1 MEATDFR
8 MCGILILIL
17 LLKPSMQAM
26 VAQDKVIEMVQ
37 QVKQQISELQLG
49 AQDSTGQET
58 TTTYWTEPLSLQL
71 AVLQVT
77 DSLNR
82 EMSLPKWQ
90 AMLRALGG
98 DREILKRFTELRPR
112 FSALEKQASYDGDAG
127 TDEQLT
133 LVASFNTSAT
143 SWGRLWPHLQSL
155 IQTVSNLHDWF
166 DRYQRNA
173 EVVNERT
180 LRDYAETVH
189 GTDGLT
195 TMKAI
200 ESLHTSVC
208 PFDVDDENDS
218 LNSTRNSILC
228 SGGAFDRLKNALL
241 QAKPEAICALSK
253 SPHQLVYD
261 FYSLLALT
269 DAKGYVMMQ
278 FSWMLLRLYGK
289 GNFTFE
295 SDMARADFENRVIE
309 KTRAAR
315 SILSQLPSWL
325 WKCDTPKSEQLENE
339 TFIQFTEV
347 LQGYIVNEVD
357 LNQDNTCKESCVAYT
372 NSQEKSC
379 FGVNQFCSQS
389 RRCSKGRIYN
399 CAFVEADSRVC
410 TSNAPGRRYDWVEYK
425 SGRLHGH
432 KSQCNQPGNQQ
443 HQVDSWWR
451 WLFWHCSYCTCLCDQ
466 PGARSDRYVSLQ
478 SALASASS
486 NYLVTGIR
494 FVKVDR
500 VVHIQIQEGETLPQG
515 AVNTSTLNWRPITP
529 VNIPKYR
536 EDSLEDGPGYATLR
550 YEERA
555 LDLDDLLAPE
565 GYVITGLRFRKLGG
579 HINLEAQVSPI
590 DFSTGLI
597 NVDRANWMSND
608 NTPAA
613 EHKPRRKLSLES
625 PDIPTR
631 SSKSLPDSVS
641 DQYIEFQA
649 SSLEKDLSQ
658 TTVPYLDSSAIFPQP
673 PTWLSG
679 VGVYHKGSPGY
690 GGYIAFRIATFNM
703 TNYVNVPSDDLAVTG
718 EEFLRAV

>member
-58 TTTYWTEPLSLQL
+58 TTTYWAEPLSLQL

-127 TDEQLT
+127 IDEQLT

-241 QAKPEAICALSK
+241 QVMLTCI
-253 SPHQLVYD
+253 
-261 FYSLLALT
+261 SL
-269 DAKGYVMMQ
+269 
-278 FSWMLLRLYGK
+278 
-289 GNFTFE
+289 
-295 SDMARADFENRVIE
+295 
-309 KTRAAR
+309 
-315 SILSQLPSWL
+315 
-325 WKCDTPKSEQLENE
+325 
-339 TFIQFTEV
+339 
-347 LQGYIVNEVD
+347 
-357 LNQDNTCKESCVAYT
+357 
-372 NSQEKSC
+372 
-379 FGVNQFCSQS
+379 
-389 RRCSKGRIYN
+389 
-399 CAFVEADSRVC
+399 
-410 TSNAPGRRYDWVEYK
+410 
-425 SGRLHGH
+425 
-432 KSQCNQPGNQQ
+432 
-443 HQVDSWWR
+443 
-451 WLFWHCSYCTCLCDQ
+451 
-466 PGARSDRYVSLQ
+466 
-478 SALASASS
+478 
-486 NYLVTGIR
+486 
-494 FVKVDR
+494 
-500 VVHIQIQEGETLPQG
+500 
-515 AVNTSTLNWRPITP
+515 
-529 VNIPKYR
+529 
-536 EDSLEDGPGYATLR
+536 
-550 YEERA
+550 
-555 LDLDDLLAPE
+555 
-565 GYVITGLRFRKLGG
+565 
-579 HINLEAQVSPI
+579 
-590 DFSTGLI
+590 
-597 NVDRANWMSND
+597 
-608 NTPAA
+608 
-613 EHKPRRKLSLES
+613 
-625 PDIPTR
+625 
-631 SSKSLPDSVS
+631 
-641 DQYIEFQA
+641 
-649 SSLEKDLSQ
+649 
-658 TTVPYLDSSAIFPQP
+658 
-673 PTWLSG
+673 
-679 VGVYHKGSPGY
+679 
-690 GGYIAFRIATFNM
+690 
-703 TNYVNVPSDDLAVTG
+703 
-718 EEFLRAV
+718 